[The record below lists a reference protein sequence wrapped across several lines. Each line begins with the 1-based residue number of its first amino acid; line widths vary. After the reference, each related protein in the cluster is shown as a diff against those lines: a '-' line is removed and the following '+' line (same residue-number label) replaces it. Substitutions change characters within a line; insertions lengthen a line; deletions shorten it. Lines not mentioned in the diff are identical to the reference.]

1 MKNPRY
7 LTKSRFKLAL
17 DCETKLFYTNKKE
30 YPDERIDDAFLEALA
45 EGGFQVGE
53 LAKMYHPGGIEIPYG
68 SYDDMVNE
76 TLRLL
81 NQEKVII
88 YEATIKF
95 QNLLIRVDVLVKD
108 GNTIDLIEVKAKSFE
123 GNDSFDLLGKNGA
136 LASGWKPYVYDVAFQ
151 KLVMTKAF
159 PHFKI
164 RSYLCLA
171 NKKSEAT
178 VEGLNQNFLLVK
190 NNGRT
195 GCVCKAGLTKADLGA
210 EILINVDVD
219 EILAS
224 IYNQNDFSPTR
235 VRSFEEWVFYLA
247 DHYARDEKIKP
258 IIAGKCKGCEFRCSA
273 EEEKSGSK
281 NGFKECWKESFRL
294 ADSDFDKPAMLDIW
308 NFRRKDKM
316 IAGGKIFMKDVT
328 EDDLSDRPYSGN
340 GMSPKER
347 QWQQIQKAVNND
359 QAPEIDAAGL
369 KAEMKTWKYPLHFID
384 FETTAVAIPFH
395 KGMRPYEGVA
405 FQYSHH
411 IAYADG
417 RIDHAGEY
425 LNTKKGTF
433 PNFEFVRHLKAE
445 LEQDEGTI
453 FRYHNHENTYLNMIH
468 RQLSDADIDEVK
480 DKVELME
487 WIKTITHSTKSS
499 AESWTGARDMVDLFQ
514 MVKRYY
520 YDPRMGGSISLKA
533 VLPAV
538 LNSSNY
544 LKNKYSQPIYGAVG
558 GMKSLNFTDQIWIK
572 MDDDGKAISPYKQ
585 LPPIYEAVDMED
597 IERLINGD
605 HLADGGAAMTAYSR
619 MQFTEMSDL
628 ESQEVQKALLKY
640 CELDTLAMV
649 MIWEYW
655 KKEITAL
662 ARN

>member
-1 MKNPRY
+1 MKKLRY

-88 YEATIKF
+88 YEATVKF

-108 GNTIDLIEVKAKSFE
+108 GNNIDLIEVKAKSF
-123 GNDSFDLLGKNGA
+123 GGDDSLDLLGKNGD
-136 LASGWKPYVYDVAFQ
+136 LASKWIPYVYDVAFQ

-159 PHFKI
+159 PHFNI
-164 RSYLCLA
+164 QSYLCLA

-210 EILINVDVD
+210 EILINLRVDD
-219 EILAS
+219 ILAS

-235 VRSFEEWVFYLA
+235 AMSFEEWVLYLA
-247 DHYARDEKIKP
+247 NHYARDEKIKP

-273 EEEKSGSK
+273 EKEKSGSK

-294 ADSDFDKPAMLDIW
+294 ADSDFDKPTMLDIW

-316 IAGGKIFMKDVT
+316 IAGGKFFMEDVT
-328 EDDLSDRPYSGN
+328 ENDLSDRAYLGN

-347 QWQQIQKAVNND
+347 QWLQIQKAVNKD
-359 QAPEIDAAGL
+359 SAPEIDAAGL

-395 KGMRPYEGVA
+395 KGMRPYEGIA

-417 RIDHAGEY
+417 RIEHAGEY
-425 LNTKKGTF
+425 LNTQKGAF

-468 RQLSDADIDEVK
+468 RQLSDADVSEVK
-480 DKVELME
+480 DKAELME
-487 WIKTITHSTKSS
+487 WIKTITHSTNSS
-499 AESWTGARDMVDLFQ
+499 AESWTGARDMVDLFK
-514 MVKRYY
+514 MVKQYY

-538 LNSSNY
+538 LNSSTY

-558 GMKSLNFTDQIWIK
+558 GMKSLNFTDQVWIK
-572 MDDDGKAISPYKQ
+572 MDKDGGAISPYKQ
-585 LPPIYEAVDMED
+585 LPPMYEDVDTED

-605 HLADGGAAMTAYSR
+605 RLADGGAAMTAYSR
-619 MQFTEMSDL
+619 MQFTEMSDV
-628 ESQEVQKALLKY
+628 ETHEAQKALLKY

-655 KKEITAL
+655 EKEIL
-662 ARN
+662 QN

>member
-17 DCETKLFYTNKKE
+17 DCETKLFYTNKREE
-30 YPDERIDDAFLEALA
+30 YPDERIDDTFLEALA

-81 NQEKVII
+81 KLEKVIV
-88 YEATIKF
+88 YEATVKF

-123 GNDSFDLLGKNGA
+123 GANSSDLLGKRGA
-136 LASGWKPYVYDVAFQ
+136 LASGWIPYVYDVAFQ
-151 KLVMTKAF
+151 KLVMMKAF
-159 PHFKI
+159 PHFNI

-210 EILINVDVD
+210 EILINVRVD
-219 EILAS
+219 DILAN
-224 IYNQNDFSPTR
+224 IFNQNDFSPTGA
-235 VRSFEEWVFYLA
+235 RSFEEWVFYLA

-281 NGFKECWKESFRL
+281 NGFKECWKEQLGFL
-294 ADSDFDKPAMLDIW
+294 ESDFDKPAMLDIW
-308 NFRRKDKM
+308 NFRGKDKM
-316 IAGGKIFMKDVT
+316 IAGGKFFMEDVT
-328 EDDLSDRPYSGN
+328 QADLGFAPGSGHA
-340 GMSPKER
+340 MSTTER
-347 QWQQIQKAVNND
+347 QWLQIQKAVSGD
-359 QAPEIDAAGL
+359 TTPEIDASAL

-417 RIDHAGEY
+417 RIEHAGEY
-425 LNTKKGTF
+425 LNTKKGAF

-468 RQLSDADIDEVK
+468 RQLSDADVNEVK
-480 DKVELME
+480 DKAELME
-487 WIKTITHSTKSS
+487 WIKTITHSTNSS
-499 AESWTGARDMVDLFQ
+499 AESWTGARDMVDLFK
-514 MVKRYY
+514 MVKQYY

-544 LKNKYSQPIYGAVG
+544 LKNKYSKPIYGAVD
-558 GMKSLNFTDQIWIK
+558 GMKSLNFTDQVWITLDK
-572 MDDDGKAISPYKQ
+572 DGKAISPYEQ
-585 LPPIYEAVDMED
+585 LPPLFDGVKTEAFDQ
-597 IERLINGD
+597 LISNK

-628 ESQEVQKALLKY
+628 ESLEVQKALLKY

-655 KKEITAL
+655 EKEIL
-662 ARN
+662 QD

>member
-30 YPDERIDDAFLEALA
+30 YPDQRIDDAFLEALA

-68 SYDDMVNE
+68 PYDDMVNE

-81 NQEKVII
+81 SQEKVII

-108 GNTIDLIEVKAKSFE
+108 GNTIDLIEVKAKSFD
-123 GNDSFDLLGKNGA
+123 GADSSDFVGTRGA

-159 PHFKI
+159 PHFNI

-171 NKKSEAT
+171 NKKSVAT

-190 NNGRT
+190 NNDRT
-195 GCVCKAGLTKADLGA
+195 SCVCKAGLTKADLGA
-210 EILINVDVD
+210 EILINVRVD
-219 EILAS
+219 DLLAN

-258 IIAGKCKGCEFRCSA
+258 IIGGICKGCEFRCSA

-294 ADSDFDKPAMLDIW
+294 ADSDFDKPTMLDIW
-308 NFRRKDKM
+308 NFRRKDNM
-316 IAGGKIFMKDVT
+316 IEQGKIFMEDVT

-347 QWQQIQKAVNND
+347 QWLQIQKAVNND
-359 QAPEIDAAGL
+359 LAPEIDVARL
-369 KAEMKTWKYPLHFID
+369 KSEMKAWKYPLHFID

-417 RIDHAGEY
+417 RIEHAGVY
-425 LNTKKGTF
+425 LNTKKGAF

-445 LEQDEGTI
+445 LEQDDGTI

-468 RQLSDADIDEVK
+468 RQLSDADVNEVK
-480 DKVELME
+480 DKAELME

-514 MVKRYY
+514 MVKQYY

-572 MDDDGKAISPYKQ
+572 MDDAGKAISPYEQ
-585 LPPIYEAVDMED
+585 LPPLFDGVNTEALDQ
-597 IERLINGD
+597 LITD
-605 HLADGGAAMTAYSR
+605 EHLADGGAAMTAYSR
-619 MQFTEMSDL
+619 MQFTEMSNL

-655 KKEITAL
+655 EKEITAL
-662 ARN
+662 ARD